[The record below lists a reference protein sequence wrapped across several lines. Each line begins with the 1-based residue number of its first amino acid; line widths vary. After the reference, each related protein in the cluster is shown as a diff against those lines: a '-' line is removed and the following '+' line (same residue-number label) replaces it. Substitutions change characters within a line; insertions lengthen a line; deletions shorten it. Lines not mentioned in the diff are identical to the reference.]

1 MEYDLAYDRA
11 RGMYLILSRE
21 TGGEKIPW
29 AVEASGLPLAVATA
43 AVKGLRGE

>member
-21 TGGEKIPW
+21 TGTVTTPW
-29 AVEASGLPLAVATA
+29 VVEASGLTLTIATV